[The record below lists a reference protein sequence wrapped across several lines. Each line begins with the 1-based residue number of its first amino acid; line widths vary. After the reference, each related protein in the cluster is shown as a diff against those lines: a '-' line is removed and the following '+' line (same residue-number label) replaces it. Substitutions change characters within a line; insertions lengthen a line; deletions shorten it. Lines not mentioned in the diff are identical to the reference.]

1 MTSKIIFQGAE
12 AVILLDEGEIIK
24 KRIKKSYRIA
34 ELDERIRK
42 LRTRSETKLLDKA
55 SKVIPVPKVKKTNE
69 EDKEIIMDFI
79 YGKKLSDNLDNFPEE
94 KQLKIFEQIGKQIA
108 LLHDSDIIHGD
119 LTTSNMI
126 LNEKDGKIYFV
137 DFGLGFFSHKV
148 EDKAVD
154 LHLLKQA
161 LEAKHFK
168 HSENLFE
175 EVVKGYEESKDS
187 KLVFERFKKVERR
200 GRYKDKD

>member
-1 MTSKIIFQGAE
+1 MTPKTLFQGAE
-12 AVILLDEGEIIK
+12 AIILLDEERIIK

-42 LRTRSETKLLDKA
+42 LRTRSETKLLEKA
-55 SKVIPVPKVKKTNE
+55 SKVIPVPKVKKTDE
-69 EDKEIIMDFI
+69 ESKEIIMDFI
-79 YGKKLSDNLDNFPEE
+79 EGKKLSEGLDDFPIE

-126 LNEKDGKIYFV
+126 LNEKNRKIYFV
-137 DFGLGFFSHKV
+137 DFGLGFGSHKI

-154 LHLLKQA
+154 LHLLNQA

-168 HSENLFE
+168 NAEELFE
-175 EVVKGYEESKDS
+175 EIFKGYKESKDS